1 MSDVVEFTHML
12 PNPFVV
18 LPQVGGVALDGLP
31 AFIFEVT
38 MYSSAT
44 TEEALAATLYA
55 TAKRP

>member
-18 LPQVGGVALDGLP
+18 LPQVGGVAFDGAE

-38 MYSSAT
+38 TNSSAT
-44 TEEALAATLYA
+44 TAEELALTL
-55 TAKRP
+55 